1 MISPISKLLSSSL
14 SKNDNNNRIV
24 YSTSKEKKT
33 DDGKSFIE
41 VKKNTS
47 FSFHTQLSIFFD
59 FIKDKEGRKSI
70 DNITASSS
78 STSPLPNNNYSNFS
92 PSCFATVVEK
102 NNGHQRFQRI
112 IICDDYLSSTLN
124 QQSQQQQQQEKE
136 FDTSTTTTTTSI
148 KTNSS
153 SWSSSSSSDDDDND
167 HNNIQRG
174 KSSPLFS
181 KSDDELFIEAIA
193 QGNYQILDHLINN
206 QELIPTKQLF
216 IDYLKSIYNEY
227 KYLDFKL
234 SILQIDILPPP
245 TPTPSSSFSH
255 SLSSFSTSSFQTKKE
270 SESKPRSRLSSI
282 ELVDKEEEEETEK
295 KDIVESS
302 PPLLTISKE
311 NKEEEKE
318 KKDGG
323 KVFSNNRHLCGD
335 HFNRTQPTY
344 RSSIPS
350 GIPPFYSMG
359 RLLINHFGDSSVI
372 VCSLTGEILFST
384 LRTKYLPKKESPSLF
399 ISPTPIVG
407 FPPSLS
413 SSSSS
418 TSFSTPCIQHNNAC
432 CCRCT
437 ACNQLVD
444 NICIG
449 DLYIEGENIHSTEF
463 ISFPPSSSE
472 EEEQKGGLFTTTK
485 SIQTAKIETYAMTY
499 DVPLSQP
506 CFVISGNRF
515 LTEMFFDPYAI
526 NISRIRFENAIFCGQ
541 IKSGSRD
548 EVSEDLKTY
557 LNVEKI
563 QKNLTKA
570 ALKLFTDN
578 LTSSQFPFLSLCSP
592 SMLTFLKEFPF
603 IDLNLN
609 ILSISPSNIS
619 SEACHI
625 L

>member
-14 SKNDNNNRIV
+14 SKNDNNNNRIV

-78 STSPLPNNNYSNFS
+78 STSSLPNNNYSNFS

-124 QQSQQQQQQEKE
+124 RQQEKE
-136 FDTSTTTTTTSI
+136 EKEFNTSTTTTTTTTTSI

-153 SWSSSSSSDDDDND
+153 SWSSSSSSSSSDDDND
-167 HNNIQRG
+167 HNNNIQGG

-245 TPTPSSSFSH
+245 TSTSTLSSF
-255 SLSSFSTSSFQTKKE
+255 SSFSTSSIFQTKKE

-282 ELVDKEEEEETEK
+282 ELVDKEEEETEK

-302 PPLLTISKE
+302 PSLLTISKE
-311 NKEEEKE
+311 EKKEKE
-318 KKDGG
+318 DGR
-323 KVFSNNRHLCGD
+323 KVFSNNDHLCND
-335 HFNRTQPTY
+335 RFDYTQSMH

-418 TSFSTPCIQHNNAC
+418 TSFSTPCVRHNNAC
-432 CCRCT
+432 CCRCS

-444 NICIG
+444 NISIG
-449 DLYIEGENIHSTEF
+449 DLYIEGENINSTEF
-463 ISFPPSSSE
+463 ISFPPLSSKE
-472 EEEQKGGLFTTTK
+472 EE
-485 SIQTAKIETYAMTY
+485 
-499 DVPLSQP
+499 
-506 CFVISGNRF
+506 
-515 LTEMFFDPYAI
+515 
-526 NISRIRFENAIFCGQ
+526 
-541 IKSGSRD
+541 
-548 EVSEDLKTY
+548 
-557 LNVEKI
+557 
-563 QKNLTKA
+563 
-570 ALKLFTDN
+570 
-578 LTSSQFPFLSLCSP
+578 
-592 SMLTFLKEFPF
+592 
-603 IDLNLN
+603 
-609 ILSISPSNIS
+609 
-619 SEACHI
+619 
-625 L
+625 